1 LPDEV
6 LQRVDLQCVTI
17 EKVANRRETYRNRV
31 LSRQNI
37 RNDRVKR
44 ENSSQKIQNLSDPA
58 AGVLHRASTS
68 QQSER

>member
-17 EKVANRRETYRNRV
+17 EKVAKQKETYRNRI
-31 LSRQNI
+31 LSRQNL
-37 RNDRVKR
+37 RNDRVTR
-44 ENSSQKIQNLSDPA
+44 EISSQKIQNLSDPA